1 MPGFIPSC
9 LFRIVCHT
17 VLISIPSSEYRV
29 PGTAMDYL
37 HSGPINRCWY
47 WSDIQIEEVLVPVE
61 VVGSEE
67 SNF

>member
-1 MPGFIPSC
+1 MNAGIHSQ
-9 LFRIVCHT
+9 LFVPDCMSYGTDFH
-17 VLISIPSSEYRV
+17 SEFRV